1 MGDILNNIELE
12 NKIEELNNRL
22 IKLEKIEKRRKT
34 RLIIKIILYVVI
46 VVTLILIGFKV
57 YNYLNENIIKPINS
71 VKDNE
76 VIIDIKKLLEM

>member
-1 MGDILNNIELE
+1 MNNIELE